1 MTDNSSNHVSNPVPT
16 AIPIVQ
22 GYFGTLRSAESRI
35 GTGGYQHFGTATL
48 SPVLQREIEPL
59 LIPVHGTLNASE
71 KPVLLF
77 TRLTNSDFLLVKT
90 IACLDE
96 TDDYGRPRGFLSTFC
111 LVKSDDFTGT
121 LQGQPFALFNDR
133 SLWPESYREVLS
145 NINPMPASADDVVH
159 SLQPFSTGIP
169 LPAPQDSTP
178 DLEGLRDLEQQLIA
192 LGSDSVR
199 TTLPRLML
207 TADAQL
213 PSLLETWLSI
223 APVDLRPSL
232 SFDTGAVGTGGRR
245 RQTSIRCLIEGTAAP
260 GQAAQVQTSSFP
272 QCLVQYCDW
281 SRHQFVDLAQYLTED
296 HCLLR
301 SNMFRLFRH
310 MGGLPAPPSLL
321 GSHDQQMLAW
331 KTVLHTAAN
340 ELRTSISH
348 TLQARSVPER
358 EAGNLASRYIE
369 LLPQQNPD
377 PALLQPGR
385 LQLTPL
391 CQLLRQSSRPS
402 APEWYRWDVNT
413 VAVCVNPNQDWAV
426 NPQAFI
432 TKLSPDRRY
441 MLGILLILRQRWT
454 ELTVL
459 LRLLN
464 HDDLAEL
471 LTWSISYFNPR
482 LSYLPPLFERILVWL
497 RLRVIAPGPYDEQYR
512 RFVRVVADVGCGELF
527 TRLLTAYEL
536 RRSTKLSDPPARRH
550 SGRTILPMATW
561 TAPRSNGANSQICP
575 DRTWILLVRG
585 GQVEITLSSA
595 GSHAQIP
602 RLISQHLLHAAKQ
615 PQAGQIVV
623 RAVDE
628 VWAMELIPCE
638 AGLQV
643 VAVSTDARRHHDLQQ
658 HPLDLL
664 CRTFPGLV
672 KQPGLPL
679 RDRQTAKI
687 GRRVVLTTLLAIAT
701 GQAVEIAG
709 AETNR
714 AHAYFAFCQN
724 TPLALREQISLQL
737 TPNQLLLTPGQLL
750 LASRTTPAEHHSL
763 PVFHLHCDRPGN
775 FDDAEKN
782 LFSRLVLATIDADLP
797 TPLQPDESQK
807 LADLYS
813 ITAMLENRTAGCA
826 AVSTT
831 TSMQQLLPRV
841 RATAP
846 QELQQA
852 LLSRLQASL
861 GNELGQ
867 LLAETVL
874 PHLQDDDHTLR
885 VLACGFNLLWL
896 AELATEKLQ
905 QLTPTQLT
913 DSLRKQLNKLLN
925 ADELNAPA
933 GTPCRLIIAM
943 LLDDPQTLPALLH
956 RLSTSPERSDL
967 LQLLQQQ
974 VQFRY
979 RAVVKPSTQPD
990 ADLMTVISSKH
1001 DAPCAAFWQ
1010 AAQNACDENLLTA
1023 LMYLLLHSDNSPHE
1037 PGIDHHA
1044 RSIAG
1049 K

>member
-1 MTDNSSNHVSNPVPT
+1 MSDSNSSNVSEPMPST
-16 AIPIVQ
+16 IPIVQ
-22 GYFGTLRSAESRI
+22 GYFGTLRSAESR
-35 GTGGYQHFGTATL
+35 TGSGGFQHFGTAML
-48 SPVLQREIEPL
+48 SPVLLREIEPL
-59 LIPVHGTLNASE
+59 LIPLPGTLSTVE

-77 TRLTNSDFLLVKT
+77 TRLSNTHFLLVKT
-90 IACLDE
+90 TVCLDE

-111 LVKSDDFTGT
+111 LVKPDDFTGT

-133 SLWPESYREVLS
+133 RLWPESYREVLS
-145 NINPMPASADDVVH
+145 IINLPPASADVLH
-159 SLQPFSTGIP
+159 SLQAFSKGIP
-169 LPAPQDSTP
+169 LTAPQDSTHC
-178 DLEGLRDLEQQLIA
+178 LEDLRDQEQQLIE

-199 TTLPRLML
+199 GTLPRLTL
-207 TADAQL
+207 TADAYL
-213 PSLLETWLSI
+213 PSRLEKLLSL

-245 RQTSIRCLIEGTAAP
+245 RQTSIRCLIEGSRDSGSAASLQSGTLP
-260 GQAAQVQTSSFP
+260 N
-272 QCLVQYCDW
+272 CLVQYCHW
-281 SRHQFVDLAQYLTED
+281 SRQQPVDRAQFLSED
-296 HCLLR
+296 HCLFR
-301 SNMFRLFRH
+301 SNMFRAFRH
-310 MGGLPAPPSLL
+310 MGGLPAAPLLL
-321 GSHDQQMLAW
+321 GSPAQQLLAW
-331 KTVLHTAAN
+331 ETVLHTAAN

-348 TLQARSVPER
+348 ALQSHSVPGG
-358 EAGNLASRYIE
+358 EADILARRYIE

-385 LQLTPL
+385 LQINLL

-402 APEWYRWDVNT
+402 DPEWYRWDVNT
-413 VAVCVNPNQDWAV
+413 VAVCVKQNHDWTR
-426 NPQAFI
+426 NPQEFI
-432 TKLSPDRRY
+432 TKLSHDRRY
-441 MLGILLILRQRWT
+441 MLGILLILKQQWT

-459 LRLLN
+459 LTMLEP
-464 HDDLAEL
+464 DDLTEL

-482 LSYLPPLFERILVWL
+482 LSYLPPIMERFLVWL
-497 RLRVIAPGPYDEQYR
+497 GLRVITPGPYDEQYR

-527 TRLLTAYEL
+527 TRLLTAHEC
-536 RRSTKLSDPPARRH
+536 RRSAKLPDTPAQRH
-550 SGRTILPMATW
+550 SGKAILPMATS
-561 TAPRSNGANSQICP
+561 TAPRGNAANSQIRP

-585 GQVEITLSSA
+585 GQVEITLGSE

-602 RLISQHLLHAAKQ
+602 KLISQQLLRAAKQ

-623 RAVDE
+623 RALDE

-643 VAVSTDARRHHDLQQ
+643 VAVSTDARQHHDLQQ

-664 CRTFPGLV
+664 RGTFPGLV

-709 AETNR
+709 AETCR

-724 TPLALREQISLQL
+724 TPLALREHISLQL
-737 TPNQLLLTPGQLL
+737 TPDQLL
-750 LASRTTPAEHHSL
+750 LAPRTTSADNHSL
-763 PVFHLHCDRPGN
+763 PVFHVHCDRPGN
-775 FDDAEKN
+775 FDDTEKN

-797 TPLQPDESQK
+797 TPLQPDESRQ

-813 ITAMLENRTAGCA
+813 ISAMLENRIAGSP
-826 AVSTT
+826 AVSIT

-874 PHLQDDDHTLR
+874 PHLQDDHTLQ
-885 VLACGFNLLWL
+885 VLARGFNLLWL

-905 QLTPTQLT
+905 QLTYTQLT
-913 DSLRKQLNKLLN
+913 EPLRKQLHKLLN
-925 ADELNAPA
+925 SDELNYPA
-933 GTPCRLIIAM
+933 GTPCRLVIAM
-943 LLDDPQTLPALLH
+943 LLDDPQTLPILLH
-956 RLSTSPERSDL
+956 PLSTSPERSDL
-967 LQLLQQQ
+967 LQLLEQQ

-979 RAVVKPSTQPD
+979 RAVVLPSTQPN
-990 ADLMTVISSKH
+990 ADLMTKITSKH
-1001 DAPCAAFWQ
+1001 AAPCAAFWQ
-1010 AAQNACDENLLTA
+1010 AAHNARQANLLTA
-1023 LMYLLLHSDNSPHE
+1023 LMNLLLHADNSFT
-1037 PGIDHHA
+1037 
-1044 RSIAG
+1044 
-1049 K
+1049 